1 VSASREG
8 LVAAPDVASYRAAP
22 AGRYLAGASGLVFC
36 ARPDLWGF
44 AVWGRPTPAEVRA
57 TAALLALELRAPAV
71 RHASL
76 VDARALDAVDP
87 EAFAVIGAYVAANFA
102 ALGRQ
107 VDRLAIVRPPG
118 MTGAT
123 VAGFFAVQD
132 APYPVKVLGDLR
144 RAVTWVG
151 GDAALATSLDEAVAA
166 SRGQPPLLAALRRWL
181 EVHLVDA
188 ALPVAARAL
197 GQAPRSLQRHLRA
210 AGTAFQRELDA
221 ARVRVAQRLLETS
234 RASLTEIALDVG
246 CASPQHFS
254 ALFRRVAGETPS
266 AWRAS
271 RSAQVASS
279 STTAR
284 DGTKK

>member
-1 VSASREG
+1 VKP
-8 LVAAPDVASYRAAP
+8 APDVASYRAAP
-22 AGRYLAGASGLVFC
+22 EGRYLAGPSGLVFC
-36 ARPDLWGF
+36 ARADLWGF
-44 AVWGRPTPAEVRA
+44 AVWGRPTPADVRA
-57 TAALLALELRAPAV
+57 TSGLLALELRAPAV

-87 EAFAVIGAYVAANFA
+87 EAFAVIGAYVTANFG
-102 ALGRQ
+102 ALGKQ
-107 VDRLAIVRPPG
+107 VERLAIVRPPG

-151 GDAALATSLDEAVAA
+151 GDASLATALDEAVAA
-166 SRGQPPLLAALRRWL
+166 ARGQSPLSAALRRWL
-181 EVHLVDA
+181 EAHLVDA
-188 ALPVAARAL
+188 ALPVAAKAL
-197 GQAPRSLQRHLRA
+197 AQAPRSLQRHLRE
-210 AGTAFQRELDA
+210 AGTTFQRELDA
-221 ARVRVAQRLLETS
+221 ARVRVAQRVLETS

-254 ALFRRVAGETPS
+254 ALFRRVTGAPPS
-266 AWRAS
+266 AWRAT
-271 RSAQVASS
+271 QVAKKSS
-279 STTAR
+279 VAR

>member
-1 VSASREG
+1 MS
-8 LVAAPDVASYRAAP
+8 LLAAPDVASYRAAP
-22 AGRYLAGASGLVFC
+22 EGRYLAGPSGLVFC

-57 TAALLALELRAPAV
+57 TSGLLALELRAPAV

-102 ALGRQ
+102 VLGKQ

-123 VAGFFAVQD
+123 VAGFFAIQD

-144 RAVTWVG
+144 RAMTWVG
-151 GDAALATSLDEAVAA
+151 GDAALATALDEAVAA
-166 SRGQPPLLAALRRWL
+166 ARGESPLLAALRRWL
-181 EVHLVDA
+181 EAHLVDV
-188 ALPVAARAL
+188 ALPAAAKAL
-197 GQAPRSLQRHLRA
+197 AQAPRSLQRHLRD
-210 AGTAFQRELDA
+210 AGTTFQRELDT

-234 RASLTEIALDVG
+234 RASLTEIALDIG

-254 ALFRRVAGETPS
+254 ALFRRVSGQTPS
-266 AWRAS
+266 AWRAQRES
-271 RSAQVASS
+271 RSTV
-279 STTAR
+279 AR

>member
-1 VSASREG
+1 MS
-8 LVAAPDVASYRAAP
+8 LTPAPDVAAYRAAP
-22 AGRYLAGASGLVFC
+22 EGRYLAGPSGLVFC

-57 TAALLALELRAPAV
+57 TSALLALELRAPAV

-76 VDARALDAVDP
+76 VDARALEAVDP
-87 EAFAVIGAYVAANFA
+87 EAFAVIGSYVAANFA

-118 MTGAT
+118 YTGAT
-123 VAGFFAVQD
+123 VAGFFSVQD

-151 GDAALATSLDEAVAA
+151 GDPALATALDDAVAA
-166 SRGQPPLLAALRRWL
+166 ARGQPPLLAALRRWL
-181 EVHLVDA
+181 EAHLTDVDLPSA
-188 ALPVAARAL
+188 AKGL
-197 GQAPRSLQRHLRA
+197 GQAPRSLQRHLRD
-210 AGTAFQRELDA
+210 AGTTFQRELDA

-254 ALFRRVAGETPS
+254 ALFRRVAGQTPS
-266 AWRAS
+266 AWRAA
-271 RSAQVASS
+271 RDQ
-279 STTAR
+279 STRMSTVAR

>member
-1 VSASREG
+1 M
-8 LVAAPDVASYRAAP
+8 LTAAADVASYRAAP
-22 AGRYLAGASGLVFC
+22 AGHYLAGPSGLVFC

-57 TAALLALELRAPAV
+57 TTALLAMELRAPAV

-76 VDARALDAVDP
+76 VDARSLDAVDP
-87 EAFAVIGAYVAANFA
+87 EAFAVIGGYVTANFA

-107 VDRLAIVRPPG
+107 VERLAIVRPPG

-123 VAGFFAVQD
+123 VAGFFGVHD

-151 GDAALATSLDEAVAA
+151 GDAALATALDEAVAA

-181 EVHLVDA
+181 EAHLTDV
-188 ALPVAARAL
+188 ALPAAAKAL
-197 GQAPRSLQRHLRA
+197 GQSPRSLQRHLRG
-210 AGTAFQRELDA
+210 AGATFQRELDA
-221 ARVRVAQRLLETS
+221 ARVRVAMRLLETS

-254 ALFRRVAGETPS
+254 ALFRRVAGSTPS
-266 AWRAS
+266 AWRAAHAQPSTS
-271 RSAQVASS
+271 RSTV
-279 STTAR
+279 AR

>member
-1 VSASREG
+1 VT
-8 LVAAPDVASYRAAP
+8 LVAAPDVASYRASP
-22 AGRYLAGASGLVFC
+22 EGRYLAGPSGLVFC
-36 ARPDLWGF
+36 ARADLWGF

-57 TAALLALELRAPAV
+57 TSGLLALELRAPAV

-87 EAFAVIGAYVAANFA
+87 EAFAVIGAYVTANFA
-102 ALGRQ
+102 ALGKQ

-151 GDAALATSLDEAVAA
+151 GDASLATALDEAVAA
-166 SRGQPPLLAALRRWL
+166 ARGQSPLLAALRRWL
-181 EVHLVDA
+181 EAHLVDA
-188 ALPVAARAL
+188 ALPVAAKAL
-197 GQAPRSLQRHLRA
+197 AQAPRSLQRHLRD
-210 AGTAFQRELDA
+210 AGTTFQRELDT

-254 ALFRRVAGETPS
+254 ALFRRVTGQPPS
-266 AWRAS
+266 AWRAT
-271 RSAQVASS
+271 QVASK
-279 STTAR
+279 STAAR